1 MRSALRVPLYS
12 GSDVVGC
19 VLLYDRAREAFGPD
33 DGLRAEE
40 LVRPLGRRLAELPSA
55 AAPPT
60 EWVGEPPPPESL
72 DVIEEAR
79 REPDVAP
86 LEPQPGGE
94 QPPPATAEAPPIEEA
109 PAAPEQ
115 PRALADA
122 GRLGAIGEFVA
133 GVAHELNSPLTA
145 IAGYAQMLPSLPE
158 DERAAAL
165 GTIERE
171 ALRLGRIVQ
180 NLLYF
185 SRQQPPRRERV
196 DLNGLLRRVAEVRGE
211 ELAAGGLTL
220 DLRLGAVPSVTG
232 DEYQLEQV
240 FLNLVSNAE
249 EAMHPGGGRLVV
261 TTAATGDLAHVTFTD
276 SGPGIAPEVLT
287 RVFDPFFTTGEVGEG
302 AGLGALDR
310 LWDRERAWRPPLG
323 GVADGRRRTLRG
335 GAATR
340 AGLGARH
347 ERPG

>member
-1 MRSALRVPLYS
+1 M
-12 GSDVVGC
+12 
-19 VLLYDRAREAFGPD
+19 
-33 DGLRAEE
+33 
-40 LVRPLGRRLAELPSA
+40 
-55 AAPPT
+55 T
-60 EWVGEPPPPESL
+60 
-72 DVIEEAR
+72 
-79 REPDVAP
+79 
-86 LEPQPGGE
+86 
-94 QPPPATAEAPPIEEA
+94 
-109 PAAPEQ
+109 
-115 PRALADA
+115 
-122 GRLGAIGEFVA
+122 

-302 AGLGALDR
+302 AGLGLSIAYGIVSEHGGR
-310 LWDRERAWRPPLG
+310 LWAESPTGGGARFVVELPLG
-323 GVADGRRRTLRG
+323 QASAPATRVPAEEVSAAPATPRVLVALADRPLRSLLEEILEEAGYETATAESPEAAFRAVGERPVSLVIGEAGSAALEVHRNAGALWPGSAPRAVLIVGHDEELPSDLGLEAGVALLRKPFDVEALLATVERLLQQ
-335 GAATR
+335 AAR
-340 AGLGARH
+340 G
-347 ERPG
+347 